1 MDRLTRLRERKGYS
15 QRALAKESG
24 VSPAT
29 IYELENGRRRP
40 NPSTLR
46 KLAGALN
53 VEVAELLEADY
64 PKAAAPSPQPSFNAF
79 LEEGRRA
86 AVYAPWAEFV
96 NRLAERW
103 ERKVAEG
110 ALDHGSVTEFIDL
123 LDDLMPILGRLSL
136 EEKQE
141 QPAEYPDT
149 FGPVAGAAM
158 NRLLDL
164 FNPLIEAG
172 VKQEEDSV
180 FLARLRR
187 RRAQMVSEQ
196 ERAASG

>member
-46 KLAGALN
+46 KLAVALN

-64 PKAAAPSPQPSFNAF
+64 PKVAAPSPQPSFNDF
-79 LEEGRRA
+79 LEEGRRE
-86 AVYAPWAEFV
+86 AVYEPWAEFV
-96 NRLAERW
+96 NSFVDRW
-103 ERKVAEG
+103 ERKIDEG
-110 ALDHGSVTEFIDL
+110 VLDHGSVMEFVDI
-123 LDDLMPILGRLSL
+123 LDDLMPVLGRLSL
-136 EEKQE
+136 EEAQE

-172 VKQEEDSV
+172 AKQGEDSD
-180 FLARLRR
+180 LARLRR
-187 RRAQMVSEQ
+187 RREQMASEQ
-196 ERAASG
+196 DRAASG